1 MALKHKDEDLPV
13 SEDEYLQG
21 ELISDIKHEY
31 IDGHVYAMAGAS
43 KNHERI
49 TGNVFAELRSLLRN
63 TPCEPFASDL
73 KVKTARGF
81 FYPDAMV
88 VCQDTSSNEYYAE
101 TPVIIVEVLSKST
114 RRLDETVKKIAYQ
127 AIPTLQEYVLIE
139 QDFVDL
145 EICRRR
151 AGWVSEHYFM
161 GDTVTFES
169 VGLTLL
175 VEEIYYRV
183 ENDDVKAFLEEKRA

>member
-1 MALKHKDEDLPV
+1 VASKSNQAKNMTLKQKDEGLRI

-49 TGNVFAELRSLLRN
+49 TGNIFAELRSLLRN

-81 FYPDAMV
+81 FYPEVMV
-88 VCQDTSSNEYYAE
+88 VCQDTSLNEYYAE
-101 TPVIIVEVLSKST
+101 APVIIVEVLSNST

-139 QDFVDL
+139 QDFVDV
-145 EICRRR
+145 EICGRSQ
-151 AGWVSEHYFM
+151 GWVSEHYFM
-161 GDTVTFES
+161 GDS
-169 VGLTLL
+169 V
-175 VEEIYYRV
+175 
-183 ENDDVKAFLEEKRA
+183 A

>member
-1 MALKHKDEDLPV
+1 MALKHKDENLPI

-21 ELISDIKHEY
+21 ELIADIKHEY
-31 IDGHVYAMAGAS
+31 IDGHAYAMADVS

-49 TGNVFAELRSLLRN
+49 TGNIFAEFRSLLRK

-88 VCQDTSSNEYYAE
+88 VCQDTRGNEYYAE
-101 TPVIIVEVLSKST
+101 TPIIIVEVLSNST
-114 RRLDETVKKIAYQ
+114 RRLDETIKKLAYQ

-139 QDFVDL
+139 QDFVDV
-145 EICRRR
+145 EVCRRS

-169 VGLTLL
+169 VGLTLP

-183 ENDDVKAFLEEKRA
+183 ENEDVRAFVEEKRA